1 MNPGGIIG
9 AANRERVRNFLAT
22 HIGAT
27 NRECAEALGL
37 GIMAVGRHVKTL
49 RSEWQKGHLDAY
61 IRTGDAVSN
70 AAISLALLSPK
81 DPQP

>member
-1 MNPGGIIG
+1 MNPGSIIG

-37 GIMAVGRHVKTL
+37 GVMAVGRHVKAL
-49 RSEWQKGHLDAY
+49 RAEWSA
-61 IRTGDAVSN
+61 
-70 AAISLALLSPK
+70 
-81 DPQP
+81 

>member
-27 NRECAEALGL
+27 NRECAKALGL
-37 GIMAVGRHVKTL
+37 GEMAVGRHVKAL
-49 RSEWQKGHLDAY
+49 RAEWAHPE
-61 IRTGDAVSN
+61 
-70 AAISLALLSPK
+70 ISRLNE
-81 DPQP
+81 QVRG